1 MSLLMPSRPIVIN
14 PDLAYSI
21 GLNEAIALQQVNYWL
36 QETNSGLERDGV
48 RWIYNTTEQWLEQ
61 FPFWSESTLK
71 RTFTRLKS
79 LGVLKVEQLNKSQR
93 DMTNY
98 YTINYESELLDEV
111 KVTKSKKSKCAVP
124 SGQNDTMEEV
134 NVKRSIRSKRTAVI
148 RSNWHDD
155 LTENTTESTT
165 EITGKDSCPVAP
177 QPDQTDP
184 AALVLDHFN
193 QVTNST
199 YGKGGRTKTTL
210 GYIRGRLAEDY
221 SPEDLMLV
229 VDYLNEKWAQDPKM
243 SDYLR
248 PKTLFAP
255 ENCVEYFDKAKKWEA
270 AGRPAWAGGKWVK
283 QDTAF
288 KSSYSDVDYSV
299 PAGFRS

>member
-36 QETNSGLERDGV
+36 KETTSGLERDGV

-79 LGVLKVEQLNKSQR
+79 LGVLKIEQLNKSQR

-111 KVTKSKKSKCAVP
+111 KVTKSNGSKRAAP

-134 NVKRSIRSKRTAVI
+134 NVKRSTRSKRTALI
-148 RSNWHDD
+148 GSKRPDD
-155 LTENTTESTT
+155 PTENTTEITT
-165 EITGKDSCPVAP
+165 ENKTPSCPVAP
-177 QPDQTDP
+177 QPDEPDP
-184 AALVLDHFN
+184 AFIVLDHFN
-193 QVTNST
+193 QMTNSN
-199 YGKGGRTKTTL
+199 YGKAGKTKTTL
-210 GYIRGRLAEDY
+210 GYIRGRLSEDY

-229 VDYLNEKWAQDPKM
+229 VDYLTEKWAKDPKM

-255 ENCVEYFDKAKKWEA
+255 ENCVEYFDKAKKWGA
-270 AGRPAWAGGKWVK
+270 AGRPAWANGKWVNND
-283 QDTAF
+283 QAF
-288 KSSYSDVDYSV
+288 KSSYAEVNYTV

>member
-21 GLNEAIALQQVNYWL
+21 GLNEAIALQQLNYWL

-270 AGRPAWAGGKWVK
+270 SGRPAWTGGKWVK

>member
-1 MSLLMPSRPIVIN
+1 
-14 PDLAYSI
+14 
-21 GLNEAIALQQVNYWL
+21 
-36 QETNSGLERDGV
+36 
-48 RWIYNTTEQWLEQ
+48 
-61 FPFWSESTLK
+61 
-71 RTFTRLKS
+71 
-79 LGVLKVEQLNKSQR
+79 
-93 DMTNY
+93 
-98 YTINYESELLDEV
+98 
-111 KVTKSKKSKCAVP
+111 
-124 SGQNDTMEEV
+124 
-134 NVKRSIRSKRTAVI
+134 
-148 RSNWHDD
+148 
-155 LTENTTESTT
+155 
-165 EITGKDSCPVAP
+165 
-177 QPDQTDP
+177 
-184 AALVLDHFN
+184 LDHFN
-193 QVTNST
+193 RVTNST

-229 VDYLNEKWAQDPKM
+229 VDYLNAKWAQDPKM

-270 AGRPAWAGGKWVK
+270 AGRPAWTGGKWVK